1 MRGINTRLR
10 TIYTGEWRNKDV
22 PVGGAKNLLNLLL
35 KRHLEKERY
44 ESLIEKFVG
53 KGYIVEIYF
62 QVIGETGANKLL
74 TFKSNKL

>member
-1 MRGINTRLR
+1 
-10 TIYTGEWRNKDV
+10 
-22 PVGGAKNLLNLLL
+22 LLL
-35 KRHLEKERY
+35 KRHVEKERY